1 MISFPAPRLRE
12 LSLENFNF
20 WARCIWP
27 NAYFTQGKAAKQYK
41 NMLNRVR
48 LEKVRQ
54 HGRIET
60 RRYTLISARAF
71 IWTHG
76 DTMYLDTLYV
86 DKKQRK
92 QGLGS
97 LVLHAAESKGLVLN
111 CTRCITDTLGF
122 QAQPFYEKLGYQ
134 VIAEVPDY
142 IQGHARIY
150 LEKSLR

>member
-1 MISFPAPRLRE
+1 MPNNTDSDH
-12 LSLENFNF
+12 LEILVDTDCSHDDIK
-20 WARCIWP
+20 WLK
-27 NAYFTQGKAAKQYK
+27 NALNEYNAEALPGNNHHFTVINRDSKANIIA
-41 NMLNRVR
+41 
-48 LEKVRQ
+48 
-54 HGRIET
+54 G
-60 RRYTLISARAF
+60 AF

-86 DKKQRK
+86 DKKHRK

>member
-1 MISFPAPRLRE
+1 
-12 LSLENFNF
+12 
-20 WARCIWP
+20 
-27 NAYFTQGKAAKQYK
+27 
-41 NMLNRVR
+41 
-48 LEKVRQ
+48 
-54 HGRIET
+54 
-60 RRYTLISARAF
+60 
-71 IWTHG
+71 
-76 DTMYLDTLYV
+76 MYLDTLYV
-86 DKKQRK
+86 DKKHRK